1 MVWTDQAT
9 STAITARNLFTR
21 FFLQLSDGI
30 INYLGTF
37 FFFLPENWNGKTFI
51 ILWWPNAYIV
61 YQRPVEIEI
70 SVSYSVVILDI
81 NPYWFDCIFI
91 RVLCVDE
98 FNFSC
103 LFHYIFFFTNFQG
116 FSRKLHS
123 SCWLFHYCPDDKQ
136 PFVCVTPQI
145 MCPHVS
151 LICLRSKS
159 R

>member
-61 YQRPVEIEI
+61 YQRPVVIEI
-70 SVSYSVVILDI
+70 SVIYSVVILDI

-98 FNFSC
+98 FNFHVY
-103 LFHYIFFFTNFQG
+103 FIIFFFLPTFRD
-116 FSRKLHS
+116 FLES
-123 SCWLFHYCPDDKQ
+123 S
-136 PFVCVTPQI
+136 T
-145 MCPHVS
+145 PHVDCFITALMTNS
-151 LICLRSKS
+151 LLSVWPHRLCVLMSV
-159 R
+159 